1 MSVDP
6 VSIKRLHALGPELRV
21 KHKNDFISEIGVGHL
36 LGLLLQ
42 VGVQIVFWLVL
53 RWKDIVHTE
62 FAFNLVN
69 IDFFDFHV
77 VVEVDEF

>member
-53 RWKDIVHTE
+53 R
-62 FAFNLVN
+62 
-69 IDFFDFHV
+69 
-77 VVEVDEF
+77 